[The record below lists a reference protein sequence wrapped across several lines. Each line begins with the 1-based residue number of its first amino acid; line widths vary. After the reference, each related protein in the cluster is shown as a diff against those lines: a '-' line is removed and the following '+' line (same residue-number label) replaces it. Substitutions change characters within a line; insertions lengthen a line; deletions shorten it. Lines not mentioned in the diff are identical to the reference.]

1 MYWLSSILCSL
12 WLEAIKTMAT
22 LILYKSIWL
31 GNSASCY
38 HFKMKITQPYNKKCL
53 YNIMQNNNI
62 IICMV
67 WQNLGIR
74 ENYCVWVCQ
83 ESSTPSFFWQIFVFT
98 YLIMLQIMGIVLAFQ
113 TRKVRLRG
121 LRDSKYVAAIIY
133 ISSISIVVMALV
145 TFALENYINVGTG
158 ILSVGIFLLTTM
170 FLVLIFVPKVTF
182 LQLQL
187 LFVLRKSHGYILCNA
202 CM

>member
-1 MYWLSSILCSL
+1 
-12 WLEAIKTMAT
+12 
-22 LILYKSIWL
+22 
-31 GNSASCY
+31 
-38 HFKMKITQPYNKKCL
+38 
-53 YNIMQNNNI
+53 
-62 IICMV
+62 
-67 WQNLGIR
+67 
-74 ENYCVWVCQ
+74 
-83 ESSTPSFFWQIFVFT
+83 
-98 YLIMLQIMGIVLAFQ
+98 MGIVLAFQ

-170 FLVLIFVPKVTF
+170 FLVLIFVPKVMFFAAAIVCLETK
-182 LQLQL
+182 LWLH
-187 LFVLRKSHGYILCNA
+187 SIHA